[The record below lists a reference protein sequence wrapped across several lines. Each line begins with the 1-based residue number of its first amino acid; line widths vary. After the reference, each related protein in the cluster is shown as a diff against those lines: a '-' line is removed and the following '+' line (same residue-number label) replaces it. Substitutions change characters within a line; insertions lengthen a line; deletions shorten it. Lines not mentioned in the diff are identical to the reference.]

1 MSAMLLTLTEHEV
14 ETEESSRMLS
24 AADSANT
31 HQVEPAAFSTSLVFL
46 MLLVLMLIA
55 NRSLSTLKTH
65 RLTSRPKCRGA
76 KTRPYQMPL
85 MLIAPMLGPGRRLRR
100 RQ

>member
-1 MSAMLLTLTEHEV
+1 MLLTLAVHEV
-14 ETEESSRMLS
+14 EMEEYSRLLS

-31 HQVEPAAFSTSLVFL
+31 HQVEPAVFSTSLVLL

-55 NRSLSTLKTH
+55 DRSPSTLKTH
-65 RLTSRPKCRGA
+65 RLTSLPKCRGA

-85 MLIAPMLGPGRRLRR
+85 MLIAPMFGPGNSDNAPVTP
-100 RQ
+100 